1 MTYDFISIC
10 LSFVNLFGNKDMFIV
25 LCVKKHSQTVYIHM
39 KLAANTKIF
48 FHV

>member
-1 MTYDFISIC
+1 
-10 LSFVNLFGNKDMFIV
+10 MFIL

-48 FHV
+48 FHVQSLISNGPPFFS